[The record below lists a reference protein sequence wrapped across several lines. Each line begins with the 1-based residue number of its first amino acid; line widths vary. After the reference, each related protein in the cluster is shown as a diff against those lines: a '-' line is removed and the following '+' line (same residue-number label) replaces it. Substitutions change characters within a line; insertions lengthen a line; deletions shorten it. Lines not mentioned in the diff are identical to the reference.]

1 MSSVGEVALS
11 CSTGEGDPEVPAG
24 PPLGG
29 AWGRNGVTHDDR
41 NPLCLLWPGPRPV
54 EGFEITNVT
63 ASAITVQWAL
73 HRLQHSTVS
82 RVRVSIRQMG
92 DLAGRTVELNSSVA
106 KYTFL

>member
-1 MSSVGEVALS
+1 MIQR
-11 CSTGEGDPEVPAG
+11 CQQDPPF
-24 PPLGG
+24 GG
-29 AWGRNGVTHDDR
+29 TRGRDGVTHDDQS
-41 NPLCLLWPGPRPV
+41 PVCLLRPGPRPV

-82 RVRVSIRQMG
+82 RVRVSIRHTG

>member
-1 MSSVGEVALS
+1 MQR
-11 CSTGEGDPEVPAG
+11 CQQDP
-24 PPLGG
+24 LRS
-29 AWGRNGVTHDDR
+29 AWGRDGATHNDHS
-41 NPLCLLWPGPRPV
+41 PLCLLRPGPRPV

-82 RVRVSIRQMG
+82 RVRVSIRHMG